1 MGFFIFISMI
11 EKELLEKYGEYLN
24 QLDISETNTS
34 LKLSMIKVKPEFR
47 YNKNNQGNNL
57 KIGSKVMS
65 DLVKYADTHM
75 KIVTLTPDNIDGVS
89 INVLTQFYKK
99 FGFKMNKGHNKN
111 FEYRDLMIRYPKL
124 PGMKES
130 IKPMI
135 KLLLREA
142 LDKTITCKKCGW
154 HWKESESDKKD
165 LYICHKCGYDNTPKK
180 ESLNER
186 ILTKKEKDIKIM
198 AAFVNFAKAELG
210 IDDGIKVALVYERT
224 PDIKTTAYYNLD
236 GFVKIY
242 VKDRAIIDICRSIAH
257 ELVHHKQN
265 IEGRLKDATKDGED
279 GSDIENE
286 ANAVAGV
293 IIRKWGK
300 KHPELYE

>member
-1 MGFFIFISMI
+1 MI
-11 EKELLEKYGEYLN
+11 EKQLLEKYGDVLDK
-24 QLDISETNTS
+24 LDISETKTS
-34 LKLSMIKVKPEFR
+34 LRLDMIQVKAEYR
-47 YNKNNQGNNL
+47 YNKNNQKNNL
-57 KIGSKVMS
+57 KIGSNIMS
-65 DLVKYADTHM
+65 DLIRYADENK
-75 KIVTLTPDNIDGVS
+75 KIVTLTPDKIDGVS
-89 INVLTQFYKK
+89 VNTLTQFYKK

-111 FEYRDLMIRYPKL
+111 FEYQDLMIRYPKL
-124 PGMKES
+124 PGMKENMKNV
-130 IKPMI
+130 IKS
-135 KLLLREA
+135 LLREG
-142 LDKTITCKKCGW
+142 LDKTITCTECGW

-165 LYICHKCGYDNTPKK
+165 LYICHKCGHDNTPKK
-180 ESLNER
+180 ENLNER

-210 IDDGIKVALVYERT
+210 IDDGIKVALAYERT

-242 VKDRAIIDICRSIAH
+242 VKDRAIIDVCRSIAH

-265 IEGRLKDATKDGED
+265 LEGRLKDATKDGED

>member
-1 MGFFIFISMI
+1 MGFYIFISMI
-11 EKELLEKYGEYLN
+11 EKQLLEKYGEYLD

-34 LKLSMIKVKPEFR
+34 LKLSMIKVKPEYR
-47 YNKNNQGNNL
+47 YDKKNQGNNL
-57 KIGSKVMS
+57 KIGSKVMF
-65 DLVKYADTHM
+65 DLIRYADENK
-75 KIVTLTPDNIDGVS
+75 KILTLTPDNIDGVS
-89 INVLTQFYKK
+89 VNTLIQFYKK

-124 PGMKES
+124 PGMKENMKPI
-130 IKPMI
+130 IKS
-135 KLLLREA
+135 LLREA
-142 LDKTITCKKCGW
+142 LDKTITCTKCGW

-165 LYICHKCGYDNTPKK
+165 LYICHKCGHDNTPKK

-186 ILTKKEKDIKIM
+186 LLSKKEKDLKVM
-198 AAFVNFAKAELG
+198 AAFVNFTKDELG
-210 IDDGIKVALVYERT
+210 IDDDIKVALAYERT
-224 PDIKTTAYYNLD
+224 PDITTTAYYNLN

-242 VKDRAIIDICRSIAH
+242 VKDRAIIDVCRSIAH

-265 IEGRLKDATKDGED
+265 LQGRLKDSAKDGED
-279 GSDIENE
+279 GSEIENE

-300 KHPELYE
+300 KNPDLYV